1 MCPDQA
7 LFTVAKFYGICP
19 GTSRVIEKKPVKK
32 CIPLYS
38 KYTINTQTELFP

>member
-1 MCPDQA
+1 MEYA
-7 LFTVAKFYGICP
+7 LELLELLK
-19 GTSRVIEKKPVKK
+19 KKPVKK